1 MEKIF
6 LTEEELTQLK
16 ELQTQ
21 EAEIITRL
29 GELEYQLLVLNTQKD
44 NYKELIFKNRQEGE
58 KVAQSLQEKYGDGNI
73 NIETGEFTKA

>member
-1 MEKIF
+1 MEKLF